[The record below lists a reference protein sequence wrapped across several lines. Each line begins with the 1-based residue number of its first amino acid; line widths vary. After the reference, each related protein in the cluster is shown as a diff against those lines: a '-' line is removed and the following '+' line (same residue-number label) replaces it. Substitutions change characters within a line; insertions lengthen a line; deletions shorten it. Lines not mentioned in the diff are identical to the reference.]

1 MQVYNETLLKS
12 LCGRAQECFTQLL
25 IGISTMDCLFCKL
38 IAREIPADI
47 VFEDDAV
54 IAFRDIAPQ
63 APTHILII
71 PKRHI
76 STLNDLSEEDCAL
89 VGRLQFTAQKIAKTL
104 GIADEG
110 YRVVMNCNEA
120 GGQTVYH
127 IHMHLLGGREMTW
140 PPG

>member
-1 MQVYNETLLKS
+1 
-12 LCGRAQECFTQLL
+12 
-25 IGISTMDCLFCKL
+25 MDCLFCKL
-38 IAREIPADI
+38 VAREIPADI
-47 VFEDDAV
+47 VFEDDDV

-76 STLNDLSEEDCAL
+76 STLNDLTEEDCAL
-89 VGRLQFTAQKIAKTL
+89 VGRLQFTAQKIAKEV
-104 GIADEG
+104 GIADDG
-110 YRVVMNCNEA
+110 YRVVMNCNED

-127 IHMHLLGGREMTW
+127 IHMHLLGGRGMAW

>member
-1 MQVYNETLLKS
+1 
-12 LCGRAQECFTQLL
+12 
-25 IGISTMDCLFCKL
+25 MDCLFCKL
-38 IAREIPADI
+38 VARDIPADI
-47 VFEDDAV
+47 VFEDDDV

-76 STLNDLSEEDCAL
+76 STLNDLTEEDCAL
-89 VGRLQFTAQKIAKTL
+89 VGRLQFTAQKIAKEV
-104 GIADEG
+104 GIADDG
-110 YRVVMNCNEA
+110 YRVVMNCNED

-127 IHMHLLGGREMTW
+127 IHMHLLGGRGMAW